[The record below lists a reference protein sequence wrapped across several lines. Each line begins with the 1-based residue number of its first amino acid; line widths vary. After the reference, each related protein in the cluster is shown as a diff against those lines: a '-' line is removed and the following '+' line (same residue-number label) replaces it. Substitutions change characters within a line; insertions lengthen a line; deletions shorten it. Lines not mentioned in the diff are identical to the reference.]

1 MATRATRSPSLHNVS
16 AAWRTRSSSAAS
28 RKKGRRNGQSGR
40 PPKWRRRVR
49 MRSASDEHKA
59 GASTSRSKECQMS
72 IGEDMIQQSRAH
84 ENPNHET
91 TKPRK
96 HEKDEKDENPKT
108 RTQTNFFVFS
118 WFRGFVALHGRLFPQ
133 SHHLR
138 PLRPG
143 VLRLAVER
151 AID

>member
-40 PPKWRRRVR
+40 PPKGRRRVR

-59 GASTSRSKECQMS
+59 GASTSRSKEGQMS

-96 HEKDEKDENPKT
+96 HEKDEKDENPQK
-108 RTQTNFFVFS
+108 
-118 WFRGFVALHGRLFPQ
+118 
-133 SHHLR
+133 
-138 PLRPG
+138 
-143 VLRLAVER
+143 
-151 AID
+151 